1 MRTLN
6 ISCTWKKLSFLE
18 KILDIVTYIVNL
30 FAVSFFIT
38 LKINI
43 LQNKYES
50 SARENLKSVKFVLIP
65 QRLIREKQ
73 FIKWSYQQTW
83 SKWIKVSHTSSQIKA
98 PWLVQGR
105 VLSLQMIVSCGI
117 KFSKMFWIVLLIT
130 ETCLLTPRLWNLFS
144 SQIIQWLAFP
154 YWWCQTGHFQSGGW
168 TDFEVAFGKD
178 NLMVKIRIHWKMNGG
193 MHY

>member
-1 MRTLN
+1 M
-6 ISCTWKKLSFLE
+6 
-18 KILDIVTYIVNL
+18 TYIVNL

-83 SKWIKVSHTSSQIKA
+83 SK
-98 PWLVQGR
+98 
-105 VLSLQMIVSCGI
+105 
-117 KFSKMFWIVLLIT
+117 
-130 ETCLLTPRLWNLFS
+130 
-144 SQIIQWLAFP
+144 
-154 YWWCQTGHFQSGGW
+154 
-168 TDFEVAFGKD
+168 
-178 NLMVKIRIHWKMNGG
+178 
-193 MHY
+193 